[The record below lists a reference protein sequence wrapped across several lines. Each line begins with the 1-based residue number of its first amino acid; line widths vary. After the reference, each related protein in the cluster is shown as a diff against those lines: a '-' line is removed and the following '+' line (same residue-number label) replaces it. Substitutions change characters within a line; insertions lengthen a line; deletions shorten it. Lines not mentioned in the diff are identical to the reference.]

1 MGRRGG
7 GRVAAGVVFAG
18 LALVLQACGEGAV
31 EVPGGGGAA
40 AVPTGS
46 TAAEGT
52 QGAEGGLEGS
62 GLTASTEQTAPGHV
76 VEWAAAG
83 PEVIAAFEQVK
94 SQLGGRRVFV
104 PGRLPAGA
112 VVAQGG
118 EAAEWIALPAAGEV
132 RVIVPG
138 AGVLQ
143 FLEGVAG
150 DVGDLPY
157 REAGSVCGCRAAVY
171 ELLGGTLVQW
181 SYEGAWYGV
190 YGRGFAEDVVVEVA
204 GGMS

>member
-7 GRVAAGVVFAG
+7 GRVAAGVVFAC
-18 LALVLQACGEGAV
+18 LALVLQACGQGAV

-52 QGAEGGLEGS
+52 QGAEAGLEGS
-62 GLTASTEQTAPGHV
+62 GLTTSTGQTAPGHV

-112 VVAQGG
+112 VVARGD

-157 REAGSVCGCRAAVY
+157 RDAGSVCGCRAAVY

-190 YGRGFAEDVVVEVA
+190 YGRGFAEEVVVEVA